1 MYFMLSDR
9 TLNQQNNEYI
19 QHLTGWLLALL
30 LLSGTG
36 SAMAGEHHKYVP
48 GVTRPGA
55 YIFHNY
61 CSVCHGDKGDG
72 QSRAKNGLNPP
83 PRNYTT
89 PEAAVELTRER
100 MIHSV
105 THGRPGT
112 AMIAWGNELSAAE
125 IEGVVDYIRATF
137 MHLEY
142 NNTAARKR
150 PDRKLL
156 ASRGGVLYMQACAMC
171 HGDSGK
177 RATSGRMQPPP
188 RDFTMPDAAA
198 ELTRERMIASV
209 THGRPGTA
217 MIGYA
222 NQFSKSDIEAMVDFI
237 RKAFMQTTAD
247 REPSATKAPVNA
259 APALPASSGPAP
271 VISDMSLPM
280 PLGLKGDPVKGGDFF
295 MRTCAT
301 CHGKNGDG
309 DGPRAFFITP
319 PPRNFLL
326 ETSRQRLNR
335 PVLFEA
341 ITNGRVGTNM
351 PAWGKV
357 LNNQEIANVAEF
369 VFQHFIS
376 APPDNKAQ
384 ENKGQGNSGK

>member
-1 MYFMLSDR
+1 MHFMRSNR
-9 TLNQQNNEYI
+9 TLTAENNKNGP
-19 QHLTGWLLALL
+19 HLTCWLLALFL
-30 LLSGTG
+30 LGGPVNAS
-36 SAMAGEHHKYVP
+36 AGEHHKFVP
-48 GVTRPGA
+48 GVTRLGE

-72 QSRAKNGLNPP
+72 QSRARNGLNPP

-89 PEAAVELTRER
+89 PEAAIELTRER

-105 THGRPGT
+105 TNGRPGT
-112 AMIAWGNELSAAE
+112 AMIAWGTELSEKE

-137 MHLEY
+137 MHLE
-142 NNTAARKR
+142 NVPKR
-150 PDRKLL
+150 PDSKLM

-171 HGDSGK
+171 HGESGK

-188 RDFTMPDAAA
+188 RDFTLPDAAA

-209 THGRPGTA
+209 TNGRPGTA
-217 MIGYA
+217 MTGYA
-222 NQFSKSDIEAMVDFI
+222 NQFSKGDIEAIVDII
-237 RKAFMQTTAD
+237 RKAFMHAAD
-247 REPSATKAPVNA
+247 NSKSPESRSTSTKVSENTP
-259 APALPASSGPAP
+259 PKSALPAP
-271 VISDMSLPM
+271 VVSDMSLPM
-280 PLGLKGDPVKGGDFF
+280 PMGLKGDPDKGGAFF
-295 MRTCAT
+295 MKTCAT
-301 CHGKNGDG
+301 CHGKKGDG

-357 LNNQEIANVAEF
+357 LSKQEIANVAEF

-376 APPDNKAQ
+376 AAGDDKGQ
-384 ENKGQGNSGK
+384 ENNGQGTSGK